1 MRLLTTRAPKGMG
14 GTPSDRIGR
23 GAWGVRGEEK
33 WKQDGTGTPEGQLGE
48 GEGKGSH
55 SQRGMVGGTIG
66 RAEDQK
72 GVWPGFPCPLGPPG
86 TC

>member
-33 WKQDGTGTPEGQLGE
+33 WREEGTGAPEGWGGE
-48 GEGKGSH
+48 GIP
-55 SQRGMVGGTIG
+55 R
-66 RAEDQK
+66 QK
-72 GVWPGFPCPLGPPG
+72 GEIGESLGG
-86 TC
+86 QRIKRESG